1 MTILFNF
8 ASRSRPDKFFETII
22 NIESMTDGTDHFI
35 VAKLDS
41 DDELMNNAEVRGRIS
56 NYERNSRLIV
66 KWGTS
71 TSKIHAINRDLN
83 DGDLPKWGILIN
95 MSDDMKWG
103 TFGFD
108 DIIRR
113 HMPVNLDG
121 FLHVPDDYAQDR
133 VCTTSIIGYRYYQR
147 DMYVYHP
154 DYYSMW
160 CDDEATEVAKAR
172 GCYIQVPGVHLE
184 HLHYTN
190 MGKAGKDALY
200 RRNDT
205 YLADKRI
212 YEERKARGFDL

>member
-8 ASRSRPDKFFETII
+8 ASRSRPEKFFETLDNII
-22 NIESMTDGTDHFI
+22 RNCASQDYFI
-35 VAKLDS
+35 VAKIDE
-41 DDELMNNAEVRGRIS
+41 DDVTMNNGEYWLRVA
-56 NYERNSRLIV
+56 NYPMVITKL
-66 KWGTS
+66 GTS

-83 DGDLPKWGILIN
+83 DGDLPPWSILIN

-108 DIIRR
+108 DIIRQ
-113 HMPVNLDG
+113 HMPANLDG
-121 FLHVPDDYAQDR
+121 FLHVPDDYAKDR

-147 DMYVYHP
+147 DMYVYNP
-154 DYYSMW
+154 AYYSMW

-172 GCYIQVPGVHLE
+172 GCYIHVPGIQLE

-212 YEERKARGFDL
+212 YEERKAMNFNL

>member
-8 ASRSRPDKFFETII
+8 ASRSRPEKFFEGLNNII
-22 NIESMTDGTDHFI
+22 DNCASNDYFI
-35 VAKLDS
+35 VAKLDN
-41 DDELMNNAEVRGRIS
+41 DDGHMNNGCIKQALTDKYPQVI
-56 NYERNSRLIV
+56 I
-66 KWGTS
+66 KWGNS

-83 DGDLPKWGILIN
+83 DGALPKWDILIN
-95 MSDDMKWG
+95 MSDDMRWG

-108 DIIRR
+108 DIIMQ

-121 FLHVPDDYAQDR
+121 FLHVPDDYAQER

-160 CDDEATEVAKAR
+160 CDDEATDVAKAR
-172 GCYIQVPGVHLE
+172 GCYVLVPGVALE

-190 MGKAGKDALY
+190 ERKAVKDELY
-200 RRNDT
+200 WRNDT
-205 YLADKRI
+205 YNKDKVI
-212 YEERKARGFDL
+212 YEQRKARGFDL

>member
-8 ASRSRPDKFFETII
+8 ASRSRPDKFFEALD
-22 NIESMTDGTDHFI
+22 NIVANCASNDYFI
-35 VAKLDS
+35 VCKLDE
-41 DDELMNNAEVRGRIS
+41 DDTTMMDAYVRRKLLT
-56 NYERNSRLIV
+56 YPKVIV

-83 DGDLPKWGILIN
+83 DGDLPKWDILIN

-108 DIIRR
+108 DIIRQ
-113 HMPVNLDG
+113 HMPANLDG

-147 DMYVYHP
+147 DMYVYNP
-154 DYYSMW
+154 GYYSMW

-172 GCYIQVPGVHLE
+172 GCYIQVPGIHLE

-205 YLADKRI
+205 YLQDKKI
-212 YEERKARGFDL
+212 YEERKARNFDL

>member
-8 ASRSRPDKFFETII
+8 ASRSRPEKFFETLDNII
-22 NIESMTDGTDHFI
+22 RNCASDNYFI
-35 VAKLDS
+35 VAKIDN
-41 DDELMNNAEVRGRIS
+41 DDTAMISEEVS
-56 NYERNSRLIV
+56 NRLSAYMPKVIV
-66 KWGTS
+66 KWGAS

-83 DGDLPKWGILIN
+83 DGDLPHWDILIN

-108 DIIRR
+108 DIIRH
-113 HMPVNLDG
+113 HMPASLDG
-121 FLHVPDDYAQDR
+121 FLHVPDDYAKDR

-147 DMYVYHP
+147 DMYVYNP
-154 DYYSMW
+154 AYYSMW

-172 GCYIQVPGVHLE
+172 GCYVQVPGIQLE

-212 YEERKARGFDL
+212 YEERKARGFNL

>member
-8 ASRSRPDKFFETII
+8 ASRSRPDKFFETLD
-22 NIESMTDGTDHFI
+22 NITRNCASSKYFI
-35 VAKLDS
+35 VAKLD
-41 DDELMNNAEVRGRIS
+41 DDDFEMNNPTIRGKIS
-56 NYERNSRLIV
+56 MYGPKVIV
-66 KWGTS
+66 KWGKS
-71 TSKIHAINRDLN
+71 ASKIHAINRDLN
-83 DGDLPKWGILIN
+83 DSSLPKWDILIN
-95 MSDDMKWG
+95 MSDDMRWG

-108 DIIRR
+108 DIIRQ
-113 HMPVNLDG
+113 HMPANLDG
-121 FLHVPDDYAQDR
+121 FLHVPDDYAKDR

-172 GCYIQVPGVHLE
+172 GCYIQVPGVHLD

>member
-8 ASRSRPDKFFETII
+8 ASRSRPEKFFETLDNII
-22 NIESMTDGTDHFI
+22 RNCASQDYFI
-35 VAKLDS
+35 VAKIDE
-41 DDELMNNAEVRGRIS
+41 DDAAMNNGEYWLRIA
-56 NYERNSRLIV
+56 NYPMVITKL
-66 KWGTS
+66 GTS

-83 DGDLPKWGILIN
+83 DGDLPPWAILIN

-108 DIIRR
+108 DIIRQ
-113 HMPVNLDG
+113 HMPANLDG
-121 FLHVPDDYAQDR
+121 FLHVPDDYAKDR

-147 DMYVYHP
+147 DMYVYNP
-154 DYYSMW
+154 AYYSMW
-160 CDDEATEVAKAR
+160 CDDEATDVAKAR
-172 GCYIQVPGVHLE
+172 GCYIQVPGIQLE

-212 YEERKARGFDL
+212 YEERKAMNFNL

>member
-8 ASRSRPDKFFETII
+8 ASRSRPDKFFETLD
-22 NIESMTDGTDHFI
+22 NIVRNCASNDYFIVCKLDEDDTTMTD
-35 VAKLDS
+35 AY
-41 DDELMNNAEVRGRIS
+41 VRR
-56 NYERNSRLIV
+56 RLLTYPKVIV
-66 KWGTS
+66 KWGMS

-83 DGDLPKWGILIN
+83 NGELPHWDILIN

-121 FLHVPDDYAQDR
+121 FLHVPDDFAGDR

-147 DMYVYHP
+147 DMYVYNP
-154 DYYSMW
+154 AYYSMW
-160 CDDEATEVAKAR
+160 CDDEATEIAKAR
-172 GCYIQVPGVHLE
+172 GCYVQVPGIQLE

-205 YLADKRI
+205 YLQDKKI

>member
-8 ASRSRPDKFFETII
+8 ASRSRPDQFFRTLD
-22 NIESMTDGTDHFI
+22 NITQNCAGNDYFI
-35 VAKLDS
+35 VAKLDN
-41 DDELMNNAEVRGRIS
+41 DDGSMNNGCIKQTIADKYPKVI
-56 NYERNSRLIV
+56 I

-83 DGDLPKWGILIN
+83 DGDLPKWDILIN

-108 DIIRR
+108 DIIRQ

-121 FLHVPDDYAQDR
+121 FCHVPDDYAQDR

-160 CDDEATEVAKAR
+160 CDDEATDVAKAR
-172 GCYIQVPGVHLE
+172 GCYIQIPGVHLE

-205 YLADKRI
+205 YVQDKKI
-212 YEERKARGFDL
+212 YEERKARGFDF

>member
-8 ASRSRPDKFFETII
+8 ASRSRPDKFFETLD
-22 NIESMTDGTDHFI
+22 NIVRNCASNDYFIVCKLDEDDTTMTDAY
-35 VAKLDS
+35 VRRKL
-41 DDELMNNAEVRGRIS
+41 LTYPKVI
-56 NYERNSRLIV
+56 I
-66 KWGTS
+66 KWGAS

-83 DGDLPKWGILIN
+83 DGDLPKWDILIN

-108 DIIRR
+108 DIIRQ
-113 HMPVNLDG
+113 HMPANLDG

-147 DMYVYHP
+147 DMFVYHP
-154 DYYSMW
+154 DYYSMF
-160 CDDEATEVAKAR
+160 CDDEATIVAKQR
-172 GCYIQVPGVHLE
+172 GCYIHVPGIQLE

-190 MGKAGKDALY
+190 MGKASKDALY

-205 YLADKRI
+205 YLADQKI
-212 YEERKARGFDL
+212 FQERQRQNFNL

>member
-8 ASRSRPDKFFETII
+8 ASRSRPEKFFEGLN
-22 NIESMTDGTDHFI
+22 NIMANCTSNDYFI
-35 VAKLDS
+35 VAKLDN
-41 DDELMNNAEVRGRIS
+41 DDGHMNNGCIKQTLTDKYPQV
-56 NYERNSRLIV
+56 IV

-83 DGDLPKWGILIN
+83 DVGLPKWDILIN
-95 MSDDMKWG
+95 MSDDMRWG

-108 DIIRR
+108 DIIRQ

-121 FLHVPDDYAQDR
+121 FLHVPDDYAQER

-154 DYYSMW
+154 EYYSMW
-160 CDDEATEVAKAR
+160 CDDEATDVAKAR
-172 GCYIQVPGVHLE
+172 SCYVMVPGVSLE

-190 MGKAGKDALY
+190 DRKAVKDELY
-200 RRNDT
+200 WRNDT
-205 YLADKRI
+205 YNKDKVV
-212 YEERKARGFDL
+212 YEQRKARGFDL